1 MELSTSEDLSGA
13 TCPFST
19 TIQSSLGL
27 VCEYCNRY
35 GCVNVNGGRKGER
48 DKRGGGEG
56 GPFSTTIQSSPGL
69 VWEYCR
75 YGNRYECV
83 M

>member
-48 DKRGGGEG
+48 DKRGGGREDHS
-56 GPFSTTIQSSPGL
+56 PPLSSHPQD
-69 VWEYCR
+69 WC
-75 YGNRYECV
+75 GNTAGMEIDMSV
-83 M
+83 